1 MPFSCCDLVESLV
14 LGASSRV
21 VGDAVD
27 VDVVEDRT
35 LSTPC
40 LRRRRFFRP
49 CCWRL
54 GLVGSR
60 CAVTCRQWRLLL
72 KTLLKRSSRWM
83 QSGDEM
89 LFCESSSRPFASGS
103 APVQI
108 WRLADFLGV
117 SIFTVS
123 TPKNFNR
130 SFVCTKL
137 RGKALISRM
146 AVGPCRNLFNSERP
160 VTHAKDS
167 ILSCLLTSA
176 SK

>member
-27 VDVVEDRT
+27 VDVVEDRR
-35 LSTPC
+35 C
-40 LRRRRFFRP
+40 QRRVF
-49 CCWRL
+49 
-54 GLVGSR
+54 
-60 CAVTCRQWRLLL
+60 AAE
-72 KTLLKRSSRWM
+72 TLLKRSSRWM

-123 TPKNFNR
+123 TPQNFNR